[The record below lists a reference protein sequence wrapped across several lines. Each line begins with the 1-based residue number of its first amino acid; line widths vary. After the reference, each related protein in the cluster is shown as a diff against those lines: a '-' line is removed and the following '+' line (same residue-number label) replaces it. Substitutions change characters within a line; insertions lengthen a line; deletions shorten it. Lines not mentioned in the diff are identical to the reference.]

1 MIAIKFILALLA
13 LGTASVLAAP
23 AASIKFSPRQGNE
36 VSVFACTEA
45 RFTGE
50 CRMLPTP
57 AEQCF
62 NIDPAWNDVISS
74 IQNLERD
81 RFKCKWFEHQNCEGK
96 EYKNQDDADLTDG
109 NGFFDDRITSW
120 FCERK

>member
-1 MIAIKFILALLA
+1 MIAVKSLIAYLA

-23 AASIKFSPRQGNE
+23 ATTIKVSPRQADD
-36 VSVFACTEA
+36 VSIFACTEA

-50 CRMLPTP
+50 CRMIPTP
-57 AEQCF
+57 AGKCF
-62 NIDPAWNDVISS
+62 NIDEAWNDEISS

-81 RFKCKWFEHQNCEGK
+81 SFKCKWFEHVNCQGK
-96 EYKNQDDADLTDG
+96 EYKNQDDADLRDG

-120 FCERK
+120 LCELK